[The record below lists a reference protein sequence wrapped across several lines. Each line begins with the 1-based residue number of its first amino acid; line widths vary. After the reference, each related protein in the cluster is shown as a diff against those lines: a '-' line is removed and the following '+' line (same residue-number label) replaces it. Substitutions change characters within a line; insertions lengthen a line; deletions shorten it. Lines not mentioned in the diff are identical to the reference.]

1 MNSPIFIQH
10 LILLC
15 VFVFGLKANAQTVR
29 LYKPNSIKILF
40 LLDVSGS
47 MKEKWNG
54 RDRIQ
59 IAKEALIDIAD
70 SIQRKYPSAYMGLR
84 VFGADYP
91 RVQKNCKDSRLVM
104 PFTQNASAVLP
115 HVLKTLNPQGMTPIA
130 YSLSQ
135 AAKDFELDT
144 GSIHSIILITDG
156 DENCDDDPCSVSSLL
171 VKKKISFRPFI
182 IGLGVEKKIAAKFD
196 CIGQFVNATDQQSF
210 KETMGVMIRQSM
222 NVTTAQINLIDRK
235 GNASITNIPFT
246 LYDKETSHPE
256 YNFIHTLSPAGLPDT
271 LFLNPMGMYKLVVHS
286 TPPVIKDSIE
296 LQIGTHNIIALD
308 MPIGRLFTP
317 CAGSSFSTN
326 DAQVV
331 MRNAAKK
338 IIHVQ
343 ELNQREN
350 YLADDYTL
358 NVLTKPYYTQTS
370 PVIADVETAEKIA
383 NYGSAIF
390 YSPTKVKATLLYEQG
405 KAWKKLNEYELY
417 TKYETVKLQPGNYRM
432 VYQPIGNMQTKS
444 TKVFMFTI
452 EESRNLSISLD

>member
-1 MNSPIFIQH
+1 MKLPTIFH
-10 LILLC
+10 YLILLC
-15 VFVFGLKANAQTVR
+15 VIVFVSKTNAQTVR
-29 LYKPNSIKILF
+29 IYKPNSVKILF

-54 RDRIQ
+54 QERIQ
-59 IAKEALIDIAD
+59 TAKEVLIDIAD

-91 RVQKNCKDSRLVM
+91 RTQKNCKDSRLVM
-104 PFTQNASAVLP
+104 PFIQNATTVLP
-115 HVLKTLNPQGMTPIA
+115 NVLKTLNPQGMTPIA

-135 AAKDFELDT
+135 AAKDFELDS

-156 DENCDDDPCSVSSLL
+156 DENCEGDPCSVSSLL
-171 VKKKISFRPFI
+171 VKRKISFRPFI
-182 IGLGVEKKIAAKFD
+182 IGLGVEKKMAEKFD
-196 CIGQFVNATDQQSF
+196 CIGQFVNATDQKSL

-235 GNASITNIPFT
+235 GNPSITNIPFT
-246 LYDKETSHPE
+246 LYDMETNIPE
-256 YNFIHTLSPAGLPDT
+256 YNFIHTLSPSGLPDT

-286 TPPVIKDSIE
+286 TPPVTKDSIE

-317 CAGSSFSTN
+317 CAGSTFSTN

-331 MRNAAKK
+331 VRNASQK
-338 IIHVQ
+338 IINVQ

-350 YLADDYTL
+350 YLADNYTV
-358 NVLTKPYYTQTS
+358 NILTQPFYNQT
-370 PVIADVETAEKIA
+370 PTVIADIETTEKIA

-405 KAWKKLNEYELY
+405 KSWKKLKEYELY
-417 TKYETVKLQPGNYRM
+417 TKYETVKLQPGNYRL
-432 VYQPIGNMQTKS
+432 VYQSLGNMQTTS
-444 TKVFMFTI
+444 TKVFLFTI